1 MVRTRE
7 RVVDELLVLAAQAW
21 DARAFER
28 LASRWHPRLLRH
40 AARLTGDADG
50 AEDAV
55 QEAWV
60 AIARGLGRL
69 ADPAAF
75 GAWALRIT
83 GRRCADWVG
92 RRQRMRQRFADL
104 DAAANVPAAADER
117 ADDVSLLRKAIRDLG
132 PQQRALLAMRYVE
145 GLSLG
150 EIARALGV
158 PAGTVKSRLY
168 HARERL
174 RAALEAHDD
183 AQERR

>member
-1 MVRTRE
+1 VRTRE
-7 RVVDELLVLAAQAW
+7 QVVDELLVLAAQAREV
-21 DARAFER
+21 RAFER

-40 AARLTGDADG
+40 ARRLTGDADG
-50 AEDAV
+50 AREAV

-83 GRRCADWVG
+83 GRRCADWIA
-92 RRQRMRQRFADL
+92 RRQRMRQRFTDL

-117 ADDVSLLRKAIRDLG
+117 ADDVSLLREAIRGLEA
-132 PQQRALLAMRYVE
+132 QERALLAMHYVE

-150 EIARALGV
+150 EIAGALGV
-158 PAGTVKSRLY
+158 PVGTVKSRLY
-168 HARERL
+168 YTRERL
-174 RAALEAHDD
+174 RVVLEAHDG
-183 AQERR
+183 AQERS